1 MNLFLWINLD
11 PGAISTDHLMLA
23 VIGYSV
29 VFLALLLLYLFFRQ
43 LPKLLA
49 FNLRR
54 KLRKEGEP
62 EKAAMAGS
70 AIPGEVNAAIATA
83 IYLYLSEL
91 HDHET
96 AVLTI
101 TKAAKT
107 YSPWNSKIY
116 NVTHF
121 RRF

>member
-1 MNLFLWINLD
+1 MNLFLWIQLNPDALK
-11 PGAISTDHLMLA
+11 ADHLILA

-29 VFLALLLLYLFFRQ
+29 VFLALLLLYVFFRQ

-62 EKAAMAGS
+62 EKAATAGN
-70 AIPGEVNAAIATA
+70 AVPGEVNAAIATA
-83 IYLYLSEL
+83 IFLYLNEL

-101 TKAAKT
+101 TKAAKS

>member
-1 MNLFLWINLD
+1 MNLFLWIHLD
-11 PGAISTDHLMLA
+11 PGAIKTENLMIAL
-23 VIGYSV
+23 IGYSV
-29 VFLALLLLYLFFRQ
+29 VFLSLLLLYLFFRQ
-43 LPKLLA
+43 LPKLLT

-54 KLRKEGEP
+54 KLRKEGDP
-62 EKAAMAGS
+62 EKAAIAGS
-70 AIPGEVNAAIATA
+70 EIPGEVNAAIATA
-83 IYLYLSEL
+83 IHLYLNEL

-121 RRF
+121 RRL